1 MSWANPSACPALSSR
16 VPDLLDITH
25 QGAMFR
31 LHQVSHEGE
40 EWLLVRTSGPDGSKL
55 YDLYLVSSRDFR
67 LDGEKNISTS
77 RLKKRIAYYDWG
89 QRPCSL
95 TSFARTSCGSPCRS
109 GIRNSDLAVCQ
120 SGTRLHTSGGSPM
133 NRLRPDLASHDNCGY
148 ETKIYSA

>member
-1 MSWANPSACPALSSR
+1 MFTYSTSHTSRGDVSSASSKSR
-16 VPDLLDITH
+16 RRRMAPGHDQKTGWIKGLRSLC
-25 QGAMFR
+25 
-31 LHQVSHEGE
+31 
-40 EWLLVRTSGPDGSKL
+40 
-55 YDLYLVSSRDFR
+55 VSSRDFR

-95 TSFARTSCGSPCRS
+95 TSFARTSCGPPCRS